1 MKSKTLY
8 ILIII
13 IIIFVTLIL
22 SQVNLDSKGARIHQ
36 HLDERWQSTDVKSSN
51 GFQTNLPI
59 IKIDTEGQ
67 KIPGKP
73 IAGIDGPAGF
83 ELTENGDSEIT
94 GYFSAIDL
102 QKGSNAL
109 SDDPT
114 LESLARIAYRGNS
127 SRYFDKL
134 SFSVNLIL
142 KDGNENRKELLGMS
156 AHDQW
161 VLNGPIL
168 DRSLLRNY
176 LSYNISGEIMDYAP
190 NVRYCELFLDGEYQ
204 GIYLLMENI
213 SKGPERININKPENK
228 KDATDY
234 IIKLDREGKADKP
247 LDNYGMYTYK
257 LDGSAFDVLYPSRL
271 ELTEGQRKYI
281 EKDVSKIEK
290 KIYSYDLLYDT
301 KSYKKDIDVD
311 AFAEYFVLN
320 EFFGNVDAGLHSTY
334 YYRTIKGKIKPV
346 VWDFNN
352 AFDNYIDYDHN
363 QAGFTMIERPIFDAL
378 IKDEKFVDLI
388 VSKYRDLRDKELNEK
403 YLLNYIDET
412 QLWLG
417 DSVNRNYEKWGY
429 VFDLTNY
436 DGMKYLTPVDR
447 NVTSYQQ
454 AVNQLKQYIISRGNW
469 MDDNIEVL
477 YQYSH
482 ESKNV
487 NDLMK

>member
-1 MKSKTLY
+1 MKNKTSY

-13 IIIFVTLIL
+13 VIIFVTFLL
-22 SQVNLDSKGARIHQ
+22 SQVDLDRKGARIHQ
-36 HLDERWQSTDVKSSN
+36 HLDDRWQSTNVSKEN
-51 GFQTNLPI
+51 GFRTNLPI

-73 IAGIDGPAGF
+73 IIGLDGYTTF
-83 ELTENGDSEIT
+83 ELSDNGAAEIT
-94 GYFSAIDL
+94 VFFSEIDL
-102 QKGSNAL
+102 QQGNNSL
-109 SDDPT
+109 EDEPT
-114 LESLARIAYRGNS
+114 LNSLAKISYRGNS
-127 SRYFDKL
+127 SRYFDKM
-134 SFSVNLIL
+134 SYAVNLVL
-142 KDGNENRKELLGMS
+142 KDGSENSKKLAGMS

-176 LSYNISGEIMDYAP
+176 LAYNISGEIMDYAP

-213 SKGPERININKPENK
+213 SKGSERINIKKPENK
-228 KDATDY
+228 KNATDY
-234 IIKLDREGKADKP
+234 IIKLDRENKADHP
-247 LDNYGMYTYK
+247 LDNFGMYTYK

-271 ELTEGQRKYI
+271 LLTEGQKKYI
-281 EKDVSKIEK
+281 ENDISKLEK
-290 KIYSYDLLYDT
+290 KIYSYDLLYDD
-301 KSYKKDIDVD
+301 KSYKKDLDIE
-311 AFAEYFVLN
+311 AFAEYFVIN
-320 EFFGNVDAGLHSTY
+320 EFFGNIDAGLHSTY

-352 AFDNYIDYDHN
+352 AFDNYIDYDYN
-363 QAGFTMIERPIFDAL
+363 QAGFNMIGRPIFDVL

-388 VSKYRDLRDKELNEK
+388 VSKYRELRTKQLNEK
-403 YLLNYIDET
+403 YLLKYIDDT
-412 QLWLG
+412 RLFLG
-417 DSVNRNYEKWGY
+417 DSVNRNYDKWGY

-447 NVTSYQQ
+447 NVTSYDQ
-454 AVNQLKQYIISRGNW
+454 AINQVKQYIISRGKW
-469 MDDNIEVL
+469 MDDHIEVL

-482 ESKNV
+482 ESKIV